1 MKKNKSEKLY
11 NAITEIDERFIEE
24 AGGNKK
30 NKVPFRM
37 KWAMSAACLCIAA
50 ALGFAAIN
58 HISRVNDN
66 KTVDISG
73 DKQNVVSEGADTP
86 VHAASSEQEK
96 SKYDT
101 ESGGTVKYSELALP
115 ETEDNEEVLN
125 MPVVSEDIAMFD
137 ENMLRNQTDK
147 IVEGKI
153 TNLYVKEYKYDVY
166 DDKFGE
172 GRVLHN
178 ICNTVV
184 YEVAVDRTWYGDDI
198 SGQTIVIED
207 STASCFDPLL
217 ILKKGMKCVL
227 PVYVYG
233 EKLSVGDGYAGGN
246 ITRAGIYSSIYPF
259 QPPIQVTTDGL
270 YLVCGYWKT
279 LTAKNAKKV
288 IMDESYDGSYRDIM
302 YLVDENTFEQQMK
315 VLIEKI

>member
-11 NAITEIDERFIEE
+11 NAITDIDERFIEE
-24 AGGNKK
+24 AKGKIK
-30 NKVPFRM
+30 NKAPSYV

-50 ALGFAAIN
+50 ALGFTAIN
-58 HISRVNDN
+58 YIGRVNEN
-66 KTVDISG
+66 EPVDISS
-73 DKQNVVSEGADTP
+73 DKQDAISEPSEGFSPYT
-86 VHAASSEQEK
+86 SEPEEVK
-96 SKYDT
+96 DNS
-101 ESGGTVKYSELALP
+101 ESDGTVKYSELALP
-115 ETEDNEEVLN
+115 ETEENEEVLN
-125 MPVVSEDIAMFD
+125 MPVTSEDIAMFD
-137 ENMLRNQTDK
+137 ENMLKNQTDK

-172 GRVLHN
+172 GSVLHN
-178 ICNTVV
+178 ILKTVV

-217 ILKKGMKCVL
+217 TLKKGMKCVL

-233 EKLSVGDGYAGGN
+233 EKLSVGDGYAGGD

-259 QPPIQVTTDGL
+259 QPPIQVTTDGS

-288 IMDESYDGSYRDIM
+288 IMDETYDGSYRNFM
-302 YLVDENTFEQQMK
+302 YLVDKDTFEQQMK

>member
-24 AGGNKK
+24 AGENKK
-30 NKVPFRM
+30 NKVPFQM
-37 KWAMSAACLCIAA
+37 KWAISAACLCIAA
-50 ALGFAAIN
+50 VFGFAAIN
-58 HISRVNDN
+58 HIGKVNEN
-66 KTVDISG
+66 EPLDISS
-73 DKQNVVSEGADTP
+73 DKQDAITEPSEGFSPYT
-86 VHAASSEQEK
+86 SEPEK
-96 SKYDT
+96 VKDNS
-101 ESGGTVKYSELALP
+101 ESDGTVKYSELALP

-125 MPVVSEDIAMFD
+125 MPVISEDIAMFD
-137 ENMLRNQTDK
+137 ENMLKNQTDK

-172 GRVLHN
+172 GKVLHN
-178 ICNTVV
+178 ICSTVV

-217 ILKKGMKCVL
+217 TLKKGMNCVL

-233 EKLSVGDGYAGGN
+233 EKLSVGDEYAGGN
-246 ITRAGIYSSIYPF
+246 ITRDGIYSSIYPF
-259 QPPIQVTTDGL
+259 QPPIQVTTDGS

-288 IMDESYDGSYRDIM
+288 IMDENYDGSYRNFM
-302 YLVDENTFEQQMK
+302 YLVDKDTFEQQMK